1 MLKKP
6 SDKNKAPR
14 PVTSVSE
21 DQADKLAS
29 MLADKPY
36 GDDKRPI
43 ESPEKLARTTISLPE
58 TLLRQCEDLAL
69 NNKRNGI
76 EPKNV
81 SALVRAALE
90 GYLNK

>member
-6 SDKNKAPR
+6 SDKNKNPR
-14 PVTSVSE
+14 PAAAVSE
-21 DQADKLAS
+21 DQADRLAS

-36 GDDKRPI
+36 GDEKKVH
-43 ESPEKLARTTISLPE
+43 EVLEKLTRTTISLPE
-58 TLLRQCEDLAL
+58 SLLRQCEDLAL
-69 NNKRNGI
+69 NNKRNGL

-90 GYLNK
+90 DYLNK

>member
-29 MLADKPY
+29 MLADKP
-36 GDDKRPI
+36 
-43 ESPEKLARTTISLPE
+43 
-58 TLLRQCEDLAL
+58 
-69 NNKRNGI
+69 
-76 EPKNV
+76 
-81 SALVRAALE
+81 
-90 GYLNK
+90 